1 MLDMKTEQAHT
12 ITIERAE
19 FEKTDDVSLA
29 MKKLRSSCSALVW
42 DQAQRHEDFL
52 EGVRFAAEYFGA
64 VCMARNVLEG
74 SGLDTISVS
83 ISNHKVGTLAPR

>member
-1 MLDMKTEQAHT
+1 MDMKAEQTHK

-19 FEKTDDVSLA
+19 FDEADDVSLA
-29 MKKLRSSCSALVW
+29 MRKLRSSCSALVW

-52 EGVRFAAEYFGA
+52 RGVRFAAECFGA

-74 SGLDTISVS
+74 SGSDTISIS
-83 ISNHKVGTLAPR
+83 ISNYKVGTFAPR